1 VFPHESVRRADD
13 TRYLVTTGSGEVE
26 LNVATGQA
34 RPVDGEPV
42 AWCSQPAR
50 YDPAVEVAGRSSNE
64 LAVTQW
70 WPCLADGT
78 PVELPTTT
86 PEFAGYGW
94 ARSSPG
100 SATGRCGR
108 SPCRTRPAD
117 RNGLRALAVC
127 VPSRSACPRGLRALA
142 VCVPSRSAMRGGGTV
157 DRCRH

>member
-1 VFPHESVRRADD
+1 VVFPHESVRRADD

-26 LNVATGQA
+26 LDVATGQT

-86 PEFAGYGW
+86 PEFARVQAGEVFAWVGD
-94 ARSSPG
+94 G
-100 SATGRCGR
+100 T
-108 SPCRTRPAD
+108 
-117 RNGLRALAVC
+117 LRAV
-127 VPSRSACPRGLRALA
+127 
-142 VCVPSRSAMRGGGTV
+142 TV
-157 DRCRH
+157 QDPAG